1 MPASFKGLADG
12 ISNRACCSVQD
23 TVQWLRMLVRAGK
36 HAPVMALDS
45 SARARLGPGVE
56 QLIRC
61 VQRVMD
67 FAKPP
72 ENSSGNIYKSDSWT
86 TIACAT
92 EGVAALFD
100 LASFHADKNSEGTAG
115 LEEAMKGMAEKAA
128 ASIIRVSAAV
138 AAGKESMMAVYTDVK
153 MVHDFM
159 KDQDVATLTN
169 DILPSEMVLLVEKHN
184 TQVQPL
190 QDTIAGAMSL
200 SV

>member
-61 VQRVMD
+61 MQRVMD

-92 EGVAALFD
+92 EGVAALF
-100 LASFHADKNSEGTAG
+100 G